1 MQNISRFSS
10 IHTGKDQGKASGTG
24 VLVLVLVIVMIVVM
38 VLRGCAAA
46 NNVSYGGNVLT
57 DYKGGGNGSSSED
70 DGDGC
75 YGAACGSAGVN
86 ADCNNSDGYNS
97 SAEGMISLAGKPISY
112 VHHPYSAQISI

>member
-1 MQNISRFSS
+1 
-10 IHTGKDQGKASGTG
+10 
-24 VLVLVLVIVMIVVM
+24 MIVVM

-70 DGDGC
+70 DGDV
-75 YGAACGSAGVN
+75 ACGSAGVN

-97 SAEGMISLAGKPISY
+97 SAVLVG
-112 VHHPYSAQISI
+112 

>member
-10 IHTGKDQGKASGTG
+10 IHTGKDQGKASVTG

-97 SAEGMISLAGKPISY
+97 SAVLFGLKKWSSTGKG
-112 VHHPYSAQISI
+112 

>member
-38 VLRGCAAA
+38 ELRGCAAA

-97 SAEGMISLAGKPISY
+97 SAVLVG
-112 VHHPYSAQISI
+112 